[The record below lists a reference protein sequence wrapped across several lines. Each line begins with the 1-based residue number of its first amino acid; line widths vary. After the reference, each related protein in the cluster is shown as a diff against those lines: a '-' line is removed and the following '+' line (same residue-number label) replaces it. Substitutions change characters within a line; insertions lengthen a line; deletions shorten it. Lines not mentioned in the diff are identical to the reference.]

1 MAQGNSEMSR
11 YDSGSGGNS
20 DSDGSANNA
29 NGESSGSSG
38 KRELTLHILSDSVG
52 ETADTVAHIIAIQF
66 PQFHWNYVFT
76 TMIDSVEVLHDA
88 VKDHIGDRNYLFV
101 YTFTN
106 PALRAEMINLRYLPN
121 KKDRVYSI
129 DILGPGLDTVTDI
142 TGEPPSGMV
151 GMLHRV
157 DSVYFNRIEAMEF
170 AVNHDDGQL
179 PDGLRDADIVL
190 IGVSRTSKTPL
201 SMYLAHRGLKTANI
215 PITLETEPPPQLFE
229 IESSKIFG
237 LMTGMETLT
246 AVRQERMKEFG
257 IHVPNYADPNYVEK
271 EFEYARSLMRQV
283 GALIVNTENRAIESV
298 AQEILSHLRPTL
310 RNTLNR
316 A

>member
-1 MAQGNSEMSR
+1 MNEK
-11 YDSGSGGNS
+11 
-20 DSDGSANNA
+20 
-29 NGESSGSSG
+29 

-76 TMIDSVEVLHDA
+76 TMIDSVKTLHEVVLNHR
-88 VKDHIGDRNYLFV
+88 GDPDYLFV

-106 PALRAEMINLRYLPN
+106 PALREEMINLCHTVGGP
-121 KKDRVYSI
+121 DCVYSI
-129 DILGPGLDTVTDI
+129 DVLGSGLDLVADL

-157 DSVYFNRIEAMEF
+157 DSAYFNRIEAMEF

-179 PDGLRDADIVL
+179 PEGLFDADIVL

-215 PITLETEPPPQLFE
+215 PITLETDPPKQLFE
-229 IESSKIFG
+229 IESTKIFG
-237 LMTGMETLT
+237 LMTGMDTLT
-246 AVRQERMKEFG
+246 KVRQERMADFG
-257 IHVPNYADPNYVEK
+257 AYVPNYADPGYVQK
-271 EFEYARSLMRQV
+271 EFDYARNLMRRL
-283 GALIVNTENRAIESV
+283 GALIINTENRAIESV

-316 A
+316 

>member
-1 MAQGNSEMSR
+1 MTKT
-11 YDSGSGGNS
+11 
-20 DSDGSANNA
+20 
-29 NGESSGSSG
+29 

-76 TMIDSVEVLHDA
+76 TMIDSVELLLETVNPHR
-88 VKDHIGDRNYLFV
+88 GDPDYLFV
-101 YTFTN
+101 YTFTA
-106 PALRAEMINLRYLPN
+106 PLLREEMINLCHQPGGP
-121 KKDRVYSI
+121 DCVYSV
-129 DILGPGLDTVTDI
+129 DVLGSGLDMVTDL
-142 TGEPPSGMV
+142 TGEPPTGQV

-157 DSVYFNRIEAMEF
+157 DSVYFNRIEAMEY

-179 PDGLRDADIVL
+179 PEGLRDADIVL

-215 PITLETEPPPQLFE
+215 PITLETEPPTQLFE
-229 IESSKIFG
+229 VESRKIFG
-237 LMTGMETLT
+237 LMTGIDTLT
-246 AVRQERMKEFG
+246 KVRQERMAEFG
-257 IHVPNYADPNYVEK
+257 AYVPNYADPNYVQR
-271 EFEYARSLMRQV
+271 EFDYARNLMRKL
-283 GALIVNTENRAIESV
+283 GALIINTENRAIESV

-316 A
+316 